1 MRVKRALSALTGR
14 DEESEL
20 RDETRRVLVE
30 RRCDLYVRVAGHLLD
45 IEDALDRDDPE
56 RARFAFEEAR
66 RALRSSLAFVNE
78 EVVRALEQ
86 AEVVL
91 LPSGPG
97 SKEPALPGTLEEEA
111 RDRVQVLHV
120 RLARMLALPGAD
132 VAKLLGGGERLER
145 KLAEDEAAV
154 VEKARRREVEEKLKT
169 DERIARELIGQKQ
182 FKKALRHLKR
192 AVRLDPERAVLRN
205 DLGVVYGLLGCHEQA
220 VEEYRAAVALNE
232 KHADRRTDEWTTSY
246 RNLGIALLKLAAE
259 EEEGGELGRALLHTG
274 EAKAAF
280 TSFLEVTPDGPRLA
294 EARSLARRAEEELR
308 WLDEQR
314 AASEREQGKGE
325 PEAVWHG
332 APE

>member
-1 MRVKRALSALTGR
+1 MSVKRALSALTGR
-14 DEESEL
+14 DDESDL
-20 RDETRRVLVE
+20 RDETRRVFVE
-30 RRCDLYVRVAGHLLD
+30 RRCELYVRVAGHLLEL
-45 IEDALDRDDPE
+45 EDALDRDDPD

-66 RALRSSLAFVNE
+66 RALRSSLAFLTE
-78 EVVRALEQ
+78 DVVRALEQ

-97 SKEPALPGTLEEEA
+97 SKEPALPGNLEEEA

-132 VAKLLGGGERLER
+132 VAKLIGSDRIEK

-154 VEKARRREVEEKLKT
+154 VERARRLEVEEKLKT
-169 DERIARELIGQKQ
+169 DERIARDLIGQKQ

-192 AVRLDPERAVLRN
+192 AVRVDPERAVLHN

-220 VEEYRAAVALNE
+220 VEEYKAAVALND

-246 RNLGIALLKLAAE
+246 RNLGIALLKLSAE
-259 EEEGGELGRALLHTG
+259 EEEGGDEQRALDHAR

-294 EARSLARRAEEELR
+294 EARALAKRAEDELCSLEE
-308 WLDEQR
+308 R
-314 AASEREQGKGE
+314 AAEPRKEGE